1 MSSFYLVNYTTAEID
16 LERSRITDL
25 EIVDNNGNPV
35 LLSTTRYDGVLQSWQ
50 MDTSSIALID
60 TLNFDGGDRPGGTS
74 TLTAFGPGGATGL
87 VTGGGTGGVLQTI
100 TLQSDGTFAVDN
112 TLDTL
117 PAIFGGFQYGVTIN
131 LASGDQAVFGALAGN
146 AGIAQLSFNS
156 TGALTDHAIILTP
169 DTGHTGN
176 IAAVAKADIGGTN
189 YLFTANPLQN
199 AVTSWAVAPDGSVST
214 SDHINPDEGL
224 WISAPSVMQTAMVGG
239 STYLLLGAAGSSTIS
254 VMQVGIDGSLT
265 MRDHLLDNLNSRFAG
280 ITALEVVNHNGQT
293 YVIAAGADD
302 GVSIFVL
309 LEGGYLL
316 SRAHIEDTVDM
327 GLDNISAIAAR
338 SRDDGL
344 DIFVASSSETGIT
357 QLRYDSG
364 PTGVTTTAVLAGG
377 LLSGTTGNDILQGH
391 DADDL
396 IEADQGDD
404 ILRDGN
410 GSDTLTGGAGAD
422 VFTLSRDG
430 VADTITDFTLG
441 EDKLDLS
448 QWSLLRDI
456 SQLTFTIQS
465 YGMNIAYGDEL
476 LIVRSAGGSFIDY
489 RELTTADVIGD
500 GMRFS
505 TTIAPGYPGP
515 ATPPPDTNPTG
526 PDGPANEPGG
536 SMDDGGVIAVV
547 KATSF
552 SGLRDALTGG
562 SGLASF
568 NAALIEGSAGN
579 DNLIGGDGMDIII
592 AGAGDDNAAG
602 GGGADVLLGRAGS
615 DLLRGGA
622 GDDRLYGGAGDDRL
636 EGDAGDDLLA
646 GGAGADTFVFNGG
659 TDTITDFTQGLD
671 QITLDASLW
680 TGLTSAQDVL
690 AVYGSFDGTRA
701 TIDLNDGNVLHI
713 DGITNYSTLALDI
726 DLF

>member
-1 MSSFYLVNYTTAEID
+1 MSSFYLVSYTTAEID

-50 MDTSSIALID
+50 MDTGSIALID

-74 TLTAFGPGGATGL
+74 TLTAFGLGGATAML
-87 VTGGGTGGVLQTI
+87 TGGGTGGFLQTL
-100 TLQSDGTFAVDN
+100 TLQSDGSFAVYD

-117 PAIFGGFQYGVTIN
+117 PVIFGGFQYGVTTN
-131 LASGDQAVFGALAGN
+131 LASGDQAIFGALAGN
-146 AGIAQLSFNS
+146 AGIAQLTFDSAG
-156 TGALTDHAIILTP
+156 TLTDHAIIVIP
-169 DTGHTGN
+169 DTGHADN

-265 MRDHLLDNLNSRFAG
+265 MRDHLLDSLNSRFAG

-316 SRAHIEDTVDM
+316 SRAHIEDRVDM
-327 GLDNISAIAAR
+327 GLDNVSAIAVR
-338 SRDDGL
+338 SRNDGL

-391 DADDL
+391 DGDDL

-422 VFTLSRDG
+422 VFVLSRDG
-430 VADTITDFTLG
+430 VVDKITDFTLG

-465 YGMNIAYGDEL
+465 YGMDIAYGDEL
-476 LIVRSAGGSFIDY
+476 LIVRSADGSFIDY
-489 RELTTADVIGD
+489 RELTTPDVIGD

-505 TTIAPGYPGP
+505 TTIEPGYPGP

-526 PDGPANEPGG
+526 PEGPANEPGG

-547 KATSF
+547 KATSL

-562 SGLASF
+562 SGASSP
-568 NAALIEGSAGN
+568 NAALIEGSASN
-579 DNLIGGDGMDIII
+579 DDLIGGDGMDIII
-592 AGAGDDNAAG
+592 AGAGDDSATG
-602 GGGADVLLGRAGS
+602 GGGADVVLGRAGS

-680 TGLTSAQDVL
+680 TGLTSAQDML

-713 DGITNYSTLALDI
+713 DGVTNYSTLALDI